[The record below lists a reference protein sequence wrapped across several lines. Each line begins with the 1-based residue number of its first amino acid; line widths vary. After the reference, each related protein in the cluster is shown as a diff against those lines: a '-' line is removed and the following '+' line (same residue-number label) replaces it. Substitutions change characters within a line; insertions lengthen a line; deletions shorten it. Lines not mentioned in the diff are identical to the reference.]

1 MERSNQKINID
12 CDLWKLFS
20 QVTVQVVSF
29 DMKSEKQLDELAG
42 EAGSVVWQVAEQI
55 KEAYGTV
62 TEGEIELKSRNSLVS
77 HVDQSAER
85 ALVTGL
91 RALLPEAGFLTEE
104 ETVEQ
109 QSATDRWIIDPLDG
123 TTNFL
128 HGLPFFSISIA
139 LQRHGKLV
147 LGIVHEVTREE
158 HFVAWEGGGAW
169 LNGRQVF
176 VSDREQLSDCLLA
189 TGFPYYDYQHV
200 DGYLQVLKRFM
211 EQTRGLRR
219 LGSAALDLAYVACG
233 RFDAFYEYALNP
245 WDVAGGIVLVREAGG
260 LVSDFSGDTDKCESG
275 KEVLAANKEIHP
287 LAQKQIK
294 QYF

>member
-1 MERSNQKINID
+1 MADLAMEA
-12 CDLWKLFS
+12 S
-20 QVTVQVVSF
+20 QVVR
-29 DMKSEKQLDELAG
+29 
-42 EAGSVVWQVAEQI
+42 QVAEQI
-55 KEAYGTV
+55 KAAYGTV

-85 ALVTGL
+85 ALVSGL
-91 RALLPEAGFLTEE
+91 RALLPDAGFLTEE

-109 QSATDRWIIDPLDG
+109 QKATDRWIIDPLDG

-139 LQRHGKLV
+139 LERQGKLV

-158 HFVAWEGGGAW
+158 HFVAWEGGGTW

-176 VSDREQLSDCLLA
+176 VSVRDQLSDCLIA
-189 TGFPYYDYQHV
+189 TGFPYYDYQHI
-200 DGYLQVLKRFM
+200 DGYLNVLKAFM

-233 RFDAFYEYALNP
+233 RFDAFYEYALHP

-260 LVSDFSGDTDKCESG
+260 VVSDFGDGEDKCESG
-275 KEVLAANKEIHP
+275 KEVLAANKAVHS

-294 QYF
+294 HYF

>member
-1 MERSNQKINID
+1 VILVKKEYCKGS
-12 CDLWKLFS
+12 LE
-20 QVTVQVVSF
+20 VVSF
-29 DMKSEKQLDELAG
+29 AMDSEQSLAELAK
-42 EAGSVVWQVAEQI
+42 EAGKVVRQVAKQI
-55 KEAYGTV
+55 QSAYGTV
-62 TEGEIELKSRNSLVS
+62 TDGEIELKSRNSLVS

-85 ALVTGL
+85 ALVIGL
-91 RALLPEAGFLTEE
+91 RAILPEAGFLTEE

-109 QSATDRWIIDPLDG
+109 QVATHRWIIDPLDG

-139 LQRHGKLV
+139 LERQGKLV

-158 HFVAWEGGGAW
+158 HFVAWEGGGTW

-176 VSDREQLSDCLLA
+176 VSDREQLSDCLVA

-200 DGYLQVLKRFM
+200 DAYLQVLKRFM
-211 EQTRGLRR
+211 EKTRGLRR

-233 RFDAFYEYALNP
+233 RFDAFYEYALHP

-260 LVSDFSGDTDKCESG
+260 VVSDFSGDEDTCWSG
-275 KEVLAANKEIHP
+275 KEILAANKGVHL